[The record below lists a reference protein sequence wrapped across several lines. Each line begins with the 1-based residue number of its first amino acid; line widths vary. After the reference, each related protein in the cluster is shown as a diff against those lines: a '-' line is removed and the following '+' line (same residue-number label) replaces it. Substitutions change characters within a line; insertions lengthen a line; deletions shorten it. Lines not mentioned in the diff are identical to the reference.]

1 MGGKS
6 EEIKKASQR
15 KSPNLSKKKTVE
27 VEFKKIS
34 PESKSGRRKSQN
46 TSGQQSPEIQR
57 VGKNEHFHGSK
68 KSPEQTKRKSPDNQ
82 RRKSPPQ
89 PKQSPELKNAS
100 KQNHLSTNK
109 KVADFSEKG
118 RKHSNSS
125 NEGEQSSSKGSRVR
139 SITPPELAGRN
150 QKIIS
155 EEQFP
160 ALPFKSVLNSFNKG

>member
-34 PESKSGRRKSQN
+34 PESKSGRRKSLN
-46 TSGQQSPEIQR
+46 TSGQQSPDIQR
-57 VGKNEHFHGSK
+57 VGKNEHFNGSK
-68 KSPEQTKRKSPDNQ
+68 KSPDQTKRKSPDNH

-89 PKQSPELKNAS
+89 TKQSPEFKNPS

-109 KVADFSEKG
+109 
-118 RKHSNSS
+118 
-125 NEGEQSSSKGSRVR
+125 
-139 SITPPELAGRN
+139 
-150 QKIIS
+150 
-155 EEQFP
+155 
-160 ALPFKSVLNSFNKG
+160 